1 MMIKRKRPKI
11 VTNPCYGHALLLLLI
26 LPLSNT
32 DAFAGISSSSST
44 TLTLHKQ
51 TMSLTVP
58 SAPLQAQHDYL
69 VHQGRSKDMI
79 LRSPTI
85 AGMTLMKGW
94 TSSSTENLKRSVQKL
109 VQLNPILTGNVYLDD
124 HSKLR
129 IHSGTFS
136 EFFKIV
142 HPPPNLPNFATLSPS
157 ETCQVL
163 QTQVMPKLDTCTLTS
178 QQIQQKL
185 PLFSVTLMILDETYA
200 ILTLHVSHAVGD
212 GVTFFQ
218 IVKELSAIM
227 SGTSTLSSIQWDV
240 PAGPNHELYPNSF
253 SARDISI
260 SYGVPF
266 LLGLLKNF
274 PSLLSRQTRIRL
286 LSKSKIQSLK
296 RKIRE
301 MTNSNNI
308 SSNDLIT
315 AALCQSDLSS
325 DVFVF
330 TENARGR
337 DPSIPINA
345 GGNFLWEIPVSR
357 ASCSEPSTLRRVIT
371 DQGDYATNELPMW
384 PFLCGRVARITSLAS
399 IAESFQVNGVTAV
412 CAIPLASFIAQI
424 PLDVAVIFRYDKA
437 HWGILHNFVQF
448 RPTGLLGEMID
459 TGD

>member
-1 MMIKRKRPKI
+1 M
-11 VTNPCYGHALLLLLI
+11 V
-26 LPLSNT
+26 
-32 DAFAGISSSSST
+32 ISSLQPAVVIALVCYWHAHFLLPSWYTEAFSVSSAAV
-44 TLTLHKQ
+44 LRMQ
-51 TMSLTVP
+51 IAASLTTTI
-58 SAPLQAQHDYL
+58 APQTQDYL

-79 LRSPTI
+79 LRSPAI

-94 TSSSTENLKRSVQKL
+94 TPLSTENLKRSIQKL
-109 VQLNPILTGNVYLDD
+109 VELNPILTGHVYLDER
-124 HSKLR
+124 SKLR
-129 IHSGTFS
+129 IQSGTFS
-136 EFFKIV
+136 EFLKIV
-142 HPPPNLPNFATLSPS
+142 DPPPNLPDFATLSPS
-157 ETCQVL
+157 ETSHVL
-163 QTQVMPKLDTCTLTS
+163 QTQVMPELDACTLTS
-178 QQIQQKL
+178 QQIKQKL
-185 PLFSVTLMILDETYA
+185 PLFSVSLMVFDETYA
-200 ILTLHVSHAVGD
+200 LLTLHVSHAVGD

-227 SGTSTLSSIQWDV
+227 SGNNTLSSIQWDV

-260 SYGVPF
+260 SYGAPF

-274 PSLLSRQTRIRL
+274 PSLFSRQTRILL
-286 LSKSKIQSLK
+286 LSKSKIQKLK
-296 RKIRE
+296 RQIRE

-308 SSNDLIT
+308 SANDLIT
-315 AALCQSDLSS
+315 AALCQSDSSS

-357 ASCSEPSTLRRVIT
+357 ASCSEPRTLRQVIT
-371 DQGDYATNELPMW
+371 DQGDYAANELPLW

-399 IAESFQVNGVTAV
+399 IAESFQFNGVTAV

-437 HWGILHNFVQF
+437 HWGILHNIVQF
-448 RPTGLLGEMID
+448 RPTGLLGEMIG